1 MNESGFCIWGPI
13 ALLVLWVMFSTMVG
27 GGRTRQ
33 QDDRRY
39 DIERRQDGT
48 LTTTEGESWSQI
60 TARNAAKEDVVRA
73 RKPRQL
79 LLRGRYPGLLEEPP
93 VEVVDGEVVD
103 DVPQLGSGA
112 PQLSS
117 GRRPQLTSGDDYA
130 IQKKRQMR
138 GW

>member
-1 MNESGFCIWGPI
+1 MNETICIVSL
-13 ALLVLWVMFSTMVG
+13 ALLVLGLLFG
-27 GGRTRQ
+27 IPRAGH
-33 QDDRRY
+33 DRRY

-48 LTTTEGESWSQI
+48 LATSKGKTWSEI
-60 TARNAAKEDVVRA
+60 TAENAVIEEAVRIQ
-73 RKPRQL
+73 KHKQV
-79 LLRGRYPGLLEEPP
+79 LLEAPYRGLFDKPEIET
-93 VEVVDGEVVD
+93 VNGEVVD

-117 GRRPQLTSGDDYA
+117 GRRPQLPSGDDYA

>member
-48 LTTTEGESWSQI
+48 LTTSKGKTWSQI
-60 TARNAAKEDVVRA
+60 TAENAVIEEA
-73 RKPRQL
+73 RRIQRHKQV
-79 LLRGRYPGLLEEPP
+79 LLEAPYRGLFDKPEI
-93 VEVVDGEVVD
+93 ETVDGELVD

-117 GRRPQLTSGDDYA
+117 GKRPQLPSGDDYA

>member
-1 MNESGFCIWGPI
+1 MKEAMCVVAPI
-13 ALLVLWVMFSTMVG
+13 LLLVLWVALSVPRAG
-27 GGRTRQ
+27 H
-33 QDDRRY
+33 DRRY

-60 TARNAAKEDVVRA
+60 TARNAAKEDAVRA
-73 RKPRQL
+73 RKPRQA

-93 VEVVDGEVVD
+93 VEVVDGEVMPD
-103 DVPQLGSGA
+103 DAPQLGSGA

>member
-1 MNESGFCIWGPI
+1 MKEAMCVVAPI
-13 ALLVLWVMFSTMVG
+13 VLLVLWVALSVPRAG
-27 GGRTRQ
+27 H
-33 QDDRRY
+33 DRRY

-60 TARNAAKEDVVRA
+60 TARNAAKEDAVRA
-73 RKPRQL
+73 RKPRQA

-93 VEVVDGEVVD
+93 VEVVDGEVMPD
-103 DVPQLGSGA
+103 DAPQLGSGS
-112 PQLSS
+112 PKLSS

>member
-1 MNESGFCIWGPI
+1 MKEAMCVVAPI
-13 ALLVLWVMFSTMVG
+13 VLLVLWVALSVPRAG
-27 GGRTRQ
+27 H
-33 QDDRRY
+33 DRRY

-48 LTTTEGESWSQI
+48 LTETGSETWSQI
-60 TARNAAKEDVVRA
+60 TARNAAKEDAVRA
-73 RKPRQL
+73 RKPRQA

-117 GRRPQLTSGDDYA
+117 GRRPQLPSGDDYA

>member
-1 MNESGFCIWGPI
+1 MKEAMCVVAPI
-13 ALLVLWVMFSTMVG
+13 VLLVLWVALSVPRAG
-27 GGRTRQ
+27 H
-33 QDDRRY
+33 DRRY

-60 TARNAAKEDVVRA
+60 TARNAAKEDAVRA
-73 RKPRQL
+73 RKPRQA

-93 VEVVDGEVVD
+93 VEVVDGEVMPD
-103 DVPQLGSGA
+103 DAPQLGSGA

>member
-1 MNESGFCIWGPI
+1 MNGNTICVAAPI
-13 ALLVLWVMFSTMVG
+13 VLLVLWVALSVPRAG
-27 GGRTRQ
+27 H
-33 QDDRRY
+33 DRRY

-48 LTTTEGESWSQI
+48 LTETGSETWSQI
-60 TARNAAKEDVVRA
+60 TARNAAQDNALRA
-73 RKPRQL
+73 KKSRSV

-103 DVPQLGSGA
+103 DAPQLG
-112 PQLSS
+112 S